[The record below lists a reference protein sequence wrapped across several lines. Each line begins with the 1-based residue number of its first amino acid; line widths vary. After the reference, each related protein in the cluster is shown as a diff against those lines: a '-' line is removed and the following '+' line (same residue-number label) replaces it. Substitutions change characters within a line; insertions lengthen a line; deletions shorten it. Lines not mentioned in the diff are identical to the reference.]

1 MPGHIHSLHN
11 YLTFLQFLYC
21 DFYHIHIYLICDE
34 IKGVI
39 AVSYPIDK
47 LVEWIIEN
55 KENLQKYKDRSKV
68 NMNILKEII
77 GKYPKSDQI
86 AIMTYMNSNGRF
98 RPTQLIDRL
107 CEDIFERTNQKRGQ
121 RFKEQER
128 KRILSIMSMRKP
140 INTMNKTKGA
150 WLLLLHDIATVKK
163 NIEEYRK
170 NKRQSNIEVVDT
182 SIEDFFSLDTNVT
195 DEVQSLNVEN
205 HVYINN
211 LIDEV
216 NLIATDREFSV
227 FWLIISGRELNDIA
241 KIFNLTVQ
249 RIRQIFDET
258 IEKLFY

>member
-1 MPGHIHSLHN
+1 M
-11 YLTFLQFLYC
+11 
-21 DFYHIHIYLICDE
+21 
-34 IKGVI
+34 
-39 AVSYPIDK
+39 
-47 LVEWIIEN
+47 
-55 KENLQKYKDRSKV
+55 
-68 NMNILKEII
+68 
-77 GKYPKSDQI
+77 
-86 AIMTYMNSNGRF
+86 
-98 RPTQLIDRL
+98 
-107 CEDIFERTNQKRGQ
+107 
-121 RFKEQER
+121 
-128 KRILSIMSMRKP
+128 
-140 INTMNKTKGA
+140 
-150 WLLLLHDIATVKK
+150 LHDIATVKK

-195 DEVQSLNVEN
+195 DEVQNL
-205 HVYINN
+205 NN